1 VVRLLEP
8 SAVLERLRRDVD
20 RNVLR
25 ARHALKHL
33 AGVGRPE
40 LGCSPK
46 TLVWERDKVR
56 LYRFDSDRRR
66 LRPPVLLVMSLVGRA
81 QVFDLV
87 PGNSFVEA
95 LLERGFDVYSLDW
108 GVPDAADSQNS
119 FETYCDEYLPRA
131 AEAVLDDSGDD
142 ELTVYGY
149 CFGGVLSLL
158 FVAGHPELPVRN
170 LAVMATPIDF
180 EPLGATSVLLREGRI
195 DLDDM
200 VDETGN
206 VPART
211 IQDNMKAMKAT
222 GDLAQYAS
230 LLQNL
235 ESSEYMAAHLAL
247 TGWANDQIPF
257 PGACYR
263 QTAEW
268 FHRDGLLQGGVV
280 PLGGRDVDIRSIEC
294 PVANI
299 VGDKDHIVPPESTA
313 PLEELLPDAD
323 VLRFPSGHVGLIVGG
338 SAHRRTI
345 PAIADWLE
353 AHSEPA
359 S

>member
-1 VVRLLEP
+1 MARLLEP
-8 SAVLERLRRDVD
+8 AAVLERLRRDVD

-56 LYRFDSDRRR
+56 LHRYDSDRRR
-66 LRPPVLLVMSLVGRA
+66 LRPPVLLVMSLVGRSW
-81 QVFDLV
+81 VFDLR

-95 LLERGFDVYSLDW
+95 LLARGFDVYSLDW
-108 GVPDAADSQNS
+108 GVPDVSDAQNS
-119 FETYCDEYLPRA
+119 FETYCDEYLPLA
-131 AEAVLDDSGDD
+131 ADAVLRDSGDD
-142 ELTVYGY
+142 ELSVYGY

-180 EPLGATSVLLREGRI
+180 ELLGPTSRLLRDGRI
-195 DLDDM
+195 DPEEL

-211 IQDNMKAMKAT
+211 VSDGMKSLKAT

-235 ESSEYMAAHLAL
+235 ESSEYVAAHHAL
-247 TGWANDQIPF
+247 TDWANDQIPF
-257 PGACYR
+257 PGACFR

-268 FHRDGLLQGGVV
+268 FMRDGLLAGGVV
-280 PLGGRDVDIRSIEC
+280 PLGGRDVDIRSIDC
-294 PVANI
+294 ATASI

-353 AHSEPA
+353 SHSEPV